1 METINRCEFYDIL
14 LLLLGLLVD
23 YEVTVVTGG
32 HKHSGIDSRVY
43 LTLMGA
49 QGRRSL
55 KQQLCYK
62 DGSHCFRRGAV
73 DSFKLRS
80 KDIGTL
86 SKIRLVTKMLVQME
100 SSACTV
106 PAEFE
111 MGR

>member
-1 METINRCEFYDIL
+1 M
-14 LLLLGLLVD
+14 
-23 YEVTVVTGG
+23 TGG
-32 HKHSGIDSRVY
+32 HKHSGIDSKVY
-43 LTLMGA
+43 LTLIGA

-55 KQQLCYK
+55 KQQLCHK

-86 SKIRLVTKMLVQME
+86 SKIRLVTKMLVQMK